1 MNTKTNRRPLA
12 RLMAV
17 LMALAMVVSVVFMS
31 ASAEKANFTAPTHP
45 MNIDGDLITVAAHS
59 QGYITPEVLGLTN
72 TTSRSMEL
80 PANEDGSV

>member
-31 ASAEKANFTAPTHP
+31 ASAEGKLYCT
-45 MNIDGDLITVAAHS
+45 D
-59 QGYITPEVLGLTN
+59 TPDEY
-72 TTSRSMEL
+72 RR
-80 PANEDGSV
+80 